1 MGMRNLPILK
11 VLALCII
18 LIGTLGIAHAADV
31 NARIKGSVSDPQGAV
46 LAGVK
51 VTALNEATGVKFE
64 TVSGPDGSYQFL
76 QLPVGTYTISVAATG
91 FKSFTAKG
99 IVLSI
104 DQEYVE
110 PVKLTVGSTAEV
122 VEVAASPV
130 QVNTS
135 DMELSN
141 VVNSDQMVELPLIGR
156 NFTGLEL
163 TLPGVQASS
172 DRFGTFSVSGSQ
184 AQQSSFLING
194 ADSNDISL
202 NTPVFG
208 GSGPNLDAIDQF
220 NLIDGPLNAEYD
232 RNSGGIVSATIK
244 VGTNHFH
251 GDAFEFYR
259 DTFLN
264 TANFYQHSVSTG
276 KATVATFHQNIF
288 GGTVGGPIFRDKL
301 FFFGAYQGTRQVV
314 PQSGGNVGVYFG
326 QMLNGDFSVDN
337 GHFSTKKI
345 PSSVTIPGCT
355 TGETW
360 AACAAS
366 NGGVFPTSAFNPIAT
381 SLVSKFVPAPNSGT
395 SYLFK
400 PVVTTTNNQYIG
412 RVDYA
417 LNPAN
422 QIYGLF
428 IIFKQKAPETLP
440 FTGGTLPGFGDVSSQ
455 STNQVTVD
463 YVHQFGSTAV
473 NDFSAH
479 YTRFNFDAVEP
490 QNPVDPASVGFDIAA
505 QNKAGAGLPLIRVA
519 GRNQVV
525 FNLGFSSN
533 GPQPRIDQV
542 IQLDDSFS
550 KILGRHSLKFGYDG
564 RRFNVSNPFSAN
576 NNGNYSFNSTSSSKY
591 STGDGALDF
600 LLGIPGN
607 FGQGSGASIQ
617 ADAFL
622 NYVYAQDSWKL
633 TDTFTLNY
641 GLGYS
646 IDTPLHNNQYNGLG
660 IACINPGVQS
670 KVFSTAPL
678 GVAYPGDGACSN
690 SGLSKTRYNELGPR
704 LGFAWAPDLGA
715 FSGSPGK
722 FSIRGG
728 FGIYYNRTE
737 EESALQTLETP
748 PFGLSSTGAGDFG
761 GSPSFAS
768 PYTDING
775 AGAITNKFPYTFPT
789 AGATISDDTWAS
801 LEPFDIS
808 TYGSDFRA
816 PYAEN
821 FQLSIERELPSR
833 VVARVSYVGSLG
845 RHNVVTYEGN
855 AETPAGH
862 AACLADSEFSPVFGD
877 VESCIDNQDDQ
888 VLFFPQN
895 QAIGAADHANMGV
908 DPRSGIPGIVSA
920 GTVGSQSSS
929 SYHSL
934 QASVEKATTHGLLFQ
949 LSYTYAHS
957 LDDGSSFENS
967 GFGGQRGYNQI
978 VKSLNYGDS
987 QFDVRHRLVF
997 SPVYRIPLFAG
1008 STFSL
1013 KNLAL
1018 AGWEISGITS
1028 LATGFPYDI
1037 SYQGASSASL
1047 WCSAD
1052 FQFYACPDIPQ
1063 QVAPA
1068 KFGDPRTRTASGN
1081 SKYITNTATAFQ
1093 DETVGT
1099 FGNIHRNPYHGPG
1112 INNTNM
1118 ILAKNFAINPERNM
1132 SLQIRIESDNVFNH
1146 TQFSLPS
1153 GSFTSSNF
1161 GVITSAASARQS
1173 QLAAKFYF

>member
-1 MGMRNLPILK
+1 
-11 VLALCII
+11 
-18 LIGTLGIAHAADV
+18 
-31 NARIKGSVSDPQGAV
+31 
-46 LAGVK
+46 
-51 VTALNEATGVKFE
+51 
-64 TVSGPDGSYQFL
+64 
-76 QLPVGTYTISVAATG
+76 
-91 FKSFTAKG
+91 
-99 IVLSI
+99 
-104 DQEYVE
+104 
-110 PVKLTVGSTAEV
+110 
-122 VEVAASPV
+122 
-130 QVNTS
+130 
-135 DMELSN
+135 
-141 VVNSDQMVELPLIGR
+141 
-156 NFTGLEL
+156 
-163 TLPGVQASS
+163 
-172 DRFGTFSVSGSQ
+172 
-184 AQQSSFLING
+184 
-194 ADSNDISL
+194 
-202 NTPVFG
+202 
-208 GSGPNLDAIDQF
+208 
-220 NLIDGPLNAEYD
+220 
-232 RNSGGIVSATIK
+232 
-244 VGTNHFH
+244 
-251 GDAFEFYR
+251 
-259 DTFLN
+259 
-264 TANFYQHSVSTG
+264 
-276 KATVATFHQNIF
+276 
-288 GGTVGGPIFRDKL
+288 
-301 FFFGAYQGTRQVV
+301 
-314 PQSGGNVGVYFG
+314 
-326 QMLNGDFSVDN
+326 MLNGDFSVDN

-895 QAIGAADHANMGV
+895 QVIGAADHANMGV